1 MDYIKEAEKRL
12 WHYRDLE
19 ESIRQMDKSIAR
31 IISRSTPA
39 ELNAVA
45 MDITGIRSGRQDE
58 AMNILF
64 ELQTLTET
72 KKQTEEEIKEIA
84 DILKEISQEPE
95 CNLYGKVLYAWYVT
109 RTEKDDIA
117 KEIGYSRRQVYN
129 IRNTA
134 IRKFAVRILGIKALN
149 AI

>member
-19 ESIRQMDKSIAR
+19 KSIEQMDKDIAR
-31 IISRSTPA
+31 IISKSSPS

-45 MDITGIRSGRQDE
+45 MDITGIRGNKQDE

-64 ELQTLTET
+64 ELQTITMAKKHTED
-72 KKQTEEEIKEIA
+72 EIREIA
-84 DILKEISQEPE
+84 DILREISQEPE
-95 CNLYGKVLYAWYVT
+95 CSLYGKVLYAWYVK

-129 IRNTA
+129 IRNAA